1 MNIDRDLVNRA
12 LEKAG
17 QEPLVEDDITK
28 NTARWRLVK
37 SFYLPTILET
47 LSHTSWTSRKKRAKL
62 VLFEGDNY
70 SDYAYAYRLPLDCA
84 KPEELLNNDEF
95 LTEGNILYTDA
106 QDAVLLYISNGY
118 ARERYQLPDE
128 QPTSENFSEQT
139 YYTPKKKEALEE
151 YNGVNIP
158 GEYAHVYK
166 LPADC
171 VEALSLENEADYI
184 IEGKYLYTNTAA
196 AKLIYISTDYNIARG
211 YEAGT
216 TYYIFSTDDYPAYEP
231 IEFDPMLSQYIETRL
246 ASKIVLKITGNTELY
261 QLLYNE
267 ALILEQKATNTS
279 YAHNRSKAKGNL
291 FWAEQLGLME

>member
-62 VLFEGDNY
+62 IAFEGDNY
-70 SDYAYAYRLPLDCA
+70 SDYAYCYRLPLDCA
-84 KPEELLNNDEF
+84 KPEEIVNNGEF
-95 LTEGNILYTDA
+95 LTEGNFIYTDT
-106 QDAVLLYISNGY
+106 QDAILLYISNGY
-118 ARERYQLPDE
+118 VKERYELPE
-128 QPTSENFSEQT
+128 TQPTNENFSENV
-139 YYTPKKKEALEE
+139 YYYLEE
-151 YNGVNIP
+151 DGT
-158 GEYAHVYK
+158 YK
-166 LPADC
+166 TANTYD
-171 VEALSLENEADYI
+171 EN
-184 IEGKYLYTNTAA
+184 
-196 AKLIYISTDYNIARG
+196 
-211 YEAGT
+211 T

-246 ASKIVLKITGNTELY
+246 ASKIVLKITGNTEVY

-267 ALILEQKATNTS
+267 ALIMEQKATNTS
-279 YAHNRSKAKGNL
+279 YAHNRSKVKGNP